1 LFGLNLKKEDIQ
13 NMFFNTEE
21 HDNIVIVRLPQY
33 FLAETVQNFKSVI
46 QASIE
51 QAERD
56 VILDFRATEMVDSSA
71 LGAIVSVYKN
81 ISLTKRVL
89 VLSSLNDTVRTLFEL
104 TQLQK
109 IFVIEDSLDTALEN
123 LMKKAN

>member
-1 LFGLNLKKEDIQ
+1 
-13 NMFFNTEE
+13 MFFNTEE
-21 HDNIVIVRLPQY
+21 HDNVVIVRLPQY
-33 FLAETVQNFKSVI
+33 FLAETVQHFKSVI
-46 QASIE
+46 QTSME

-56 VILDFRATEMVDSSA
+56 GILDFSATNMVDSSA
-71 LGAIVSVYKN
+71 LGAIVAVYKN

-109 IFVIEDSLDTALEN
+109 IFVIEASLEAALESLRN
-123 LMKKAN
+123 KEN

>member
-1 LFGLNLKKEDIQ
+1 
-13 NMFFNTEE
+13 MFFNTEE
-21 HDNIVIVRLPQY
+21 HGSIVIVRLPQY

-46 QASIE
+46 QASID

-56 VILDFRATEMVDSSA
+56 VILDFSATDMVDSSA
-71 LGAIVSVYKN
+71 LGAIVAVYKN

>member
-1 LFGLNLKKEDIQ
+1 
-13 NMFFNTEE
+13 MFLNTEE
-21 HDNIVIVRLPQY
+21 HGDIIVVKLPQR

-46 QASIE
+46 QTSME

-56 VILDFRATEMVDSSA
+56 FILDFRATDMVDSSA
-71 LGAIVSVYKN
+71 LGAIVAAYKS

-109 IFVIEDSLDTALEN
+109 VFLIEDSLEAALAN
-123 LMKKAN
+123 LKKRS

>member
-1 LFGLNLKKEDIQ
+1 MI
-13 NMFFNTEE
+13 FNTEE
-21 HDNIVIVRLPQY
+21 HDNIIIVRLPQY

-51 QAERD
+51 QGERD

-71 LGAIVSVYKN
+71 LGAIVAVYKN

-89 VLSSLNDTVRTLFEL
+89 VLSSLNDTVRALFEL

-109 IFVIEDSLDTALEN
+109 IFVIEETLDTALEN
-123 LMKKAN
+123 LMKKDN

>member
-1 LFGLNLKKEDIQ
+1 
-13 NMFFNTEE
+13 MFLNTEE

-46 QASIE
+46 QASME

-56 VILDFRATEMVDSSA
+56 FILDFSATDMVDSSA
-71 LGAIVSVYKN
+71 LGAIVAVYKN

-109 IFVIEDSLDTALEN
+109 IFPIEASLEAALEN
-123 LMKKAN
+123 LRDKAN